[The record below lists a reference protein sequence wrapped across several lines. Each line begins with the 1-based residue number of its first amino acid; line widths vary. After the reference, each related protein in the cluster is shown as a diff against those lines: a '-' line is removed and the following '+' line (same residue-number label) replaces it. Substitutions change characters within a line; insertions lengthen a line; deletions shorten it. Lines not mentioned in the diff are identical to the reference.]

1 MKTMEINSLGQ
12 CSYQQLINVIREVVK
27 PDMIYLLGSSQREI
41 KSESIFISN
50 PTTVN
55 YTSEYYLLIVIPELN
70 DKNTY
75 EWEEIIECRC
85 KSIIPIICIVLQ
97 TSIFEKWLKAGHS
110 FAVKV
115 FQSADIIHSSQRSL
129 FDDVTLG
136 EITDQKEIK
145 DFYNTG
151 INKAKEFLKTAE
163 LCRLSDQ
170 NALAMFMLHQSAEQA
185 LTALIKAGTGY
196 HRRTH
201 NLSRLIR
208 LSGLVTNEVRSIFPQ
223 HTEED
228 KRLLKLLQSAYSDGR
243 YKREYR
249 VRMDDLLLCIRHVSV
264 VLEICCE
271 RANIELIHL

>member
-1 MKTMEINSLGQ
+1 MKTSEIKSLGQ
-12 CSYQQLINVIREVVK
+12 CSYQQLIAVIREVVK
-27 PDMIYLLGSSQREI
+27 PDMIYLLGSSQQEI

-50 PTTVN
+50 PTKVN
-55 YTSEYYLLIVIPELN
+55 YTSEHYLLILISELN
-70 DKNTY
+70 DKNIY

-97 TSIFEKWLKAGHS
+97 TSNFEKWLMAGHS

-115 FQSADIIHSSQRSL
+115 FQSANITYSTPTSP
-129 FDDVTLG
+129 FDDIAVG
-136 EITDQKEIK
+136 ESSDQKEIK
-145 DFYNTG
+145 EFYNTG

-163 LCRLSDQ
+163 LCRLCDQ

-201 NLSRLIR
+201 NLSRLIK
-208 LSGLVTNEVRSIFPQ
+208 LSGMVTSKVKSIFPQ

-228 KRLLKLLQSAYSDGR
+228 KSLLKLLQSAYSDAR
-243 YKREYR
+243 YKRGYG
-249 VRMDDLLLCIRHVSV
+249 VREEDSKIWSTRLTILLKFL
-264 VLEICCE
+264 
-271 RANIELIHL
+271 